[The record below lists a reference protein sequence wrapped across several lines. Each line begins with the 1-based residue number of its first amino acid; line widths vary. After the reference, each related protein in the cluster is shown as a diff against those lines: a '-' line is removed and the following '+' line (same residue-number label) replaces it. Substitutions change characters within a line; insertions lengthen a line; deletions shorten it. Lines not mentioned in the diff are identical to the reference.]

1 MKNYATTRYP
11 YHPERRIVWEE
22 ICRYLNRRYIS
33 NDSEILEL
41 GSGYGDFIGN
51 IHAKKRVAIENDIVF
66 KKYLSDYSNVTTHY
80 LDAKSALKTF
90 RKQSF
95 DVVFCSNFLEH
106 L

>member
-11 YHPERRIVWEE
+11 YVSERKIVWKE

-66 KKYLSDYSNVTTHY
+66 KKYLSDYSNITTHY

-95 DVVFCSNFLEH
+95 DVVFCSNFL
-106 L
+106 